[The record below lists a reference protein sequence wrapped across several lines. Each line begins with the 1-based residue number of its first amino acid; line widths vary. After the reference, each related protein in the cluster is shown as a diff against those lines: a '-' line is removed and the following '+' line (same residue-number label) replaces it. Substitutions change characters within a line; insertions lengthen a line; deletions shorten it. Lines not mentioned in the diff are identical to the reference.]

1 MTNRYQFV
9 DYNGTQSTKLNIKTG
24 VPQGSILGPLLFL
37 LYINYIAYVSPH
49 LHLILFADDTNIFG
63 QHKNL
68 QQLITMLNDELLCL
82 SKWFAANR
90 LSLNIKKTNYIIF
103 SSSRKKIPTNLP
115 NLNINGNVNER
126 VRYAKFLGIYI
137 DDHLDWSEHIQ
148 QITSKVAKNVGII

>member
-1 MTNRYQFV
+1 MAVTEMVDKICNAIDTNCFSIGVFIDLSKAFDTLDHSILLNKLEHYGIRGTTLEWFKSYLTNRYQYV

-37 LYINYIAYVSPH
+37 LYINDIAYVSPH

-90 LSLNIKKTNYIIF
+90 
-103 SSSRKKIPTNLP
+103 
-115 NLNINGNVNER
+115 
-126 VRYAKFLGIYI
+126 
-137 DDHLDWSEHIQ
+137 
-148 QITSKVAKNVGII
+148 